1 MEWER
6 CFEREQARYADGM
19 ARLEPEQLVRVGNAA
34 YGAALALLMLG
45 RDEQA
50 ARWFERAAARW
61 RESFEHATPSSWGRP
76 IGAIKAALLAGRDD
90 DAAAYARWAIE
101 LQSAQADSPIG
112 RYAATLARLV
122 LADWEE
128 ARRLASTLRGA
139 EGFPEAVADALS
151 ALAEPDA
158 VGFGWALG
166 AVLVSFE
173 RREAYLEDVPVADT
187 VLVLAALARRRGID
201 ASLPDSVLLPR
212 SA

>member
-1 MEWER
+1 VEWER

-50 ARWFERAAARW
+50 AGWFERAAARW
-61 RESFEHATPSSWGRP
+61 RESFEHATPASWGRP

-90 DAAAYARWAIE
+90 DAAAYARWAVE
-101 LQSAQADSPIG
+101 LGSEQADSPIG

-122 LADWEE
+122 LADWEA

-139 EGFPEAVADALS
+139 EGFPEPVADALG

-201 ASLPDSVLLPR
+201 AALPDSVLLPR